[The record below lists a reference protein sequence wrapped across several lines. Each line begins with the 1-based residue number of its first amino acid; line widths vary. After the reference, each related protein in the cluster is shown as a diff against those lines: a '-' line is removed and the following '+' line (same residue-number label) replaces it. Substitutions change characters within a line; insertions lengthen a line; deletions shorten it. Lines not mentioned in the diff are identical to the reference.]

1 MIPFAEEEKTMSDH
15 HHNNGGRIFWGL
27 ALVVIGALFLLDR
40 LGMHDFGYSISR
52 YWPVIIMLVGLSIL
66 ISSGFRR
73 PLAGVILIGI
83 GVVFQLRE
91 LDILE
96 YDVWHYIWPAVI
108 ILIGLS
114 LLIRPR
120 LRHWNGQAPAI
131 SQADLDVAGV
141 FYGMKRRIEAAN
153 FRGGRATAVFGGVDL
168 DFTAAGLEGGKATL
182 EATAIF
188 GGIEIIVPRDWRVV
202 VDGTPIL
209 GGIDEKQAAFAGE
222 PKGTLFV
229 KATAIFGSVTIK
241 N

>member
-1 MIPFAEEEKTMSDH
+1 MSDH
-15 HHNNGGRIFWGL
+15 HHGNGGRIFCGL
-27 ALVVIGALFLLDR
+27 VLILVGGLFLLDR
-40 LGMHDFGYSISR
+40 LGMHDFGYYMSR
-52 YWPVIIMLVGLSIL
+52 YWPVIIILVGLSIL
-66 ISSGFRR
+66 IGNGFRR
-73 PLAGVILIGI
+73 PLAGFILIGV

-96 YDVWHYIWPAVI
+96 YDIWHYVWPAII

-120 LRHWNGQAPAI
+120 IRHADGQAPSI

-141 FYGMKRRIEAAN
+141 FYGMKRRIDAPN
-153 FRGGRATAVFGGVDL
+153 FRGGRASAVFGGVDL
-168 DFTAAGLEGGKATL
+168 DFTNAGLEGGKATL

-188 GGIEIIVPRDWRVV
+188 GGIDIIVPRDWRVT

-209 GGIDEKQAAFAGE
+209 GGIDEKQISPAGE

-229 KATAIFGSVTIK
+229 KATAIFGAVTIK